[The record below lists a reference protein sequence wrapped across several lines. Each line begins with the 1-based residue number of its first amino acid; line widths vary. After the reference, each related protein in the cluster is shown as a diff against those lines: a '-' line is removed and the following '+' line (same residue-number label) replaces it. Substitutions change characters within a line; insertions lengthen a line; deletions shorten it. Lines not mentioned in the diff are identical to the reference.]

1 METVIKRSRRF
12 ASPITTKELQ
22 LINSSTPILNSPNRS
37 QNPTPTR
44 HFKTPIPPFIESPLQ
59 FKTPTPDKTYT
70 DYKKITPLVTD
81 IDDILELNKKLQNEI
96 CELQKNITNNDNKI
110 NILMAMVDKMA
121 QEIKILN
128 GKFI

>member
-22 LINSSTPILNSPNRS
+22 LINSTTPVLNSPNRS

-59 FKTPTPDKTYT
+59 FKISVPY
-70 DYKKITPLVTD
+70 VNFEE
-81 IDDILELNKKLQNEI
+81 ILELNKKLQNEI
-96 CELQKNITNNDNKI
+96 CELRKIIDSNDNKI
-110 NILMAMVDKMA
+110 NTLMIMVDKIA
-121 QEIKILN
+121 QEIKILT
-128 GKFI
+128 GKSI